1 MAAVAAVCAATMQGG
16 GRLLVAALPDL
27 EPRVNAWLES
37 RDASVHGLWG
47 SWRLL
52 NPIVGA
58 ASLNLSGAEFHDV
71 ALELD
76 VAESLWRNRIV
87 ARRFEVGAARIRLEE
102 GPSGWRLAG
111 TADGA
116 GPDLEAFFLHSDE
129 VRLAARIEFAAN
141 GAGGAVDL
149 DFSALNLGPAHRWR
163 AALSSDPDCGD
174 CYLRLEADVRQTG
187 PGVGDQSGAIHLL
200 AKDFSLR
207 PTLAAA
213 LSLPTMVLNAAGHW
227 SGDGVTAAARA
238 ELHVAEIA
246 LPGAPASLTATA
258 AAAGAHGLY
267 RGAGTLRVAT
277 PETAVTVDDIAFAAD
292 AAGAVTLWTDLL
304 ELGAWN
310 ALFVSGLGAKGTV
323 GHWFQ
328 GVDARGELRDVQLHV
343 DGEGI
348 AYEGQLRGART
359 ASFNGI
365 PELQDASGHVRGHLH
380 ALQITLGGAPLHAA
394 MPEHF
399 DDRWDYDDA
408 VGQITLWFE
417 AGYLGLRG
425 TGHVR
430 SAAADLA
437 LGLAL
442 TRPSDSLE
450 GRLSMVAD
458 VRRTTIAHAKKYLP
472 RELHG
477 QLRSWLDAGLVAG
490 SFEGGALAYHGHTRT
505 LPDLPMR
512 RVAVGGTLRDGVV
525 AYHPDWPLAEALT
538 GRVNVSG
545 TAMRARLDR
554 GMSRGLPV
562 QDVEVVVPADAAH
575 ADVRLRM
582 RTSADGALA
591 FAFATPIE
599 ELVPFA
605 CDCWRAEGAL
615 GIDATLRIPFDGPPG
630 PGDVDVAFD
639 LAGVSL
645 NLTDLRLH
653 FRDLAG
659 AAHFRS
665 PHYLSAA
672 DVDGSLFGAPVRIGV
687 ASTDDAVSFD
697 VAGRAGVTDVLR
709 VLEIDQLPAAAPG
722 TPVAR
727 GEFGFDA
734 TFDFFA
740 GHDRPPMLR
749 VSTDTLGVALDL
761 PRPLGKDPATPRPLT
776 ARVIFADDRIDADGS
791 DEVASWWVSIGA
803 DSALRGAVGI
813 GVSPGPRE
821 SVPTGVSVTG
831 TLQHFDASGASTLPD
846 APFPWRVEALSVHQ
860 VRLHDF
866 DLTEASFDG
875 SGGSGEFALTFDS
888 NEMTGSLSA
897 RRDAPL
903 QLDLAEVRLPGA
915 ETDIDPLDASVI
927 PVLPAADVEI
937 RRVMLDGEHF
947 GSWRFGIRPNAGA
960 VHFAE
965 VSGDIK
971 GLRID
976 ALEDIVWTSGDES
989 HFRGTVT
996 ASNLASVLPAWG
1008 YATSVESTDVDIHGD
1023 VTWPGSPLNFQLDYL
1038 SGDIGLTVTE
1048 GRFLDVGDVPA
1059 GRILT
1064 LLNFSKVAQRLRLD
1078 FSDVFG
1084 KGIGFDRIQATTSLD
1099 RGVLRFEEPLEI
1111 QGPSS
1116 EFRIYGTVDF
1126 HDGALDNEMVVTL
1139 PFSSSLPW
1147 YAFWLAST
1155 NPATAAGV
1163 LLGREVFKRQIEALS
1178 SARYRVT
1185 GTLEEPKP
1193 SFVGIFTGAPDSA
1206 EAATRAPEASQDAE
1220 HGAVE

>member
-16 GRLLVAALPDL
+16 GRLLVAALPQL
-27 EPRVNAWLES
+27 ETRVNAWLEP
-37 RDASVHGLWG
+37 RDAAVHGLWG

-58 ASLNLSGAEFHDV
+58 ASLTLAGAEFHDV

-102 GPSGWRLAG
+102 GSSGWRLAG

-116 GPDLEAFFLHSDE
+116 GPDLQAFFLHSDE

-141 GAGGAVDL
+141 EARGAVDL
-149 DFSALNLGPAHRWR
+149 DFSALNLGRAHRWR

-174 CYLRLEADVRQTG
+174 CYLRLEADVRPTG
-187 PGVGDQSGAIHLL
+187 PGVGDQSGAIHVV
-200 AKDFSLR
+200 ANDFGLR
-207 PTLAAA
+207 PELAAA
-213 LSLPTMVLNAAGHW
+213 LSLPTMVLNGAGHW
-227 SGDGVTAAARA
+227 SGDGGAAAARA
-238 ELHVAEIA
+238 ELHAADIA
-246 LPGAPASLTATA
+246 LPAAPASLTATA

-267 RGAGTLRVAT
+267 RGAGTLRAAT
-277 PETAVTVDDIAFAAD
+277 PDTAVTVDDIAFAAD

-310 ALFVSGLGAKGTV
+310 ALFVSAFGAGGTV

-343 DGEGI
+343 DDEGI
-348 AYEGQLRGART
+348 AYEGRLRGART
-359 ASFNGI
+359 ASYNGI

-380 ALQITLGGAPLHAA
+380 ALRIALGGAPLHAA

-399 DDRWDYDDA
+399 DGRWDYDDA
-408 VGQITLWFE
+408 VGQITLWFN

-442 TRPSDSLE
+442 TRPSDPLE
-450 GRLSMVAD
+450 GHLSLVAD
-458 VRRTTIAHAKKYLP
+458 VRRATVAHARQYLP
-472 RELHG
+472 TELHG
-477 QLRSWLDAGLVAG
+477 QLRSWLDAGFVAG
-490 SFEGGALAYHGHTRT
+490 SFEHGAVAYHGHMRT
-505 LPDLPMR
+505 LADLPMR
-512 RVAVGGTLRDGVV
+512 RVAVGGSLRDGVV
-525 AYHPDWPLAEALT
+525 AYHPDWPPAEALT

-545 TAMRARLDR
+545 TAVRARLDR
-554 GMSRGLPV
+554 GMSLGLPV
-562 QDVEVVVPADAAH
+562 RDVEVVVPAGAAH
-575 ADVRLRM
+575 ADVRLRA
-582 RTSADGALA
+582 RTSADDALA

-599 ELVPFA
+599 EIVPFA

-615 GIDATLRIPFDGPPG
+615 GIDATLRIPFDEPPG

-659 AAHFRS
+659 AARFRS
-665 PHYLSAA
+665 PHHLSAA
-672 DVDGSLFGAPVRIGV
+672 DVGGTLFGAPVRIGV
-687 ASTDDAVSFD
+687 TSTDDAVSFD

-709 VLEIDQLPAAAPG
+709 VLEIERLPDAAPG

-727 GEFGFDA
+727 GEFDFDA

-740 GHDRPPMLR
+740 GHDRPPLLR
-749 VSTDTLGVALDL
+749 VSTDALGVALDL
-761 PRPLGKDPATPRPLT
+761 PRPLEKDPATPRPLT

-791 DEVASWWVSIGA
+791 DELASWWVGIGA

-813 GVSPGPRE
+813 GVSPRPRE
-821 SVPTGVSVTG
+821 SVPSGVSVTG
-831 TLQHFDASGASTLPD
+831 MLQHFDASGASTLPD

-866 DLTEASFDG
+866 DLTDASFEG
-875 SGGSGEFALTFDS
+875 SGRSGEFALTFDS
-888 NEMTGSLSA
+888 NEMTGSLA
-897 RRDAPL
+897 VRRDEPL
-903 QLDLAEVRLPGA
+903 QLDLAEVRLPGG

-927 PVLPAADVEI
+927 AVLPAADVEI

-947 GSWRFGIRPNAGA
+947 GSWRFGIRPAPGA
-960 VHFAE
+960 VRFTQ

-989 HFRGTVT
+989 RFRGTVT
-996 ASNLASVLPAWG
+996 AANLASVLPAWG
-1008 YATSVESTDVDIHGD
+1008 YATSVESTDVEIHGD
-1023 VTWPGSPLNFQLDYL
+1023 VTWPGSPLDFQLDHL
-1038 SGDIGLTVTE
+1038 SGDIGLTVTD

-1084 KGIGFDRIQATTSLD
+1084 KGIGFDRIRATTSLD

-1206 EAATRAPEASQDAE
+1206 EAAAQAPEASQDAE